1 MGRFWMRNT
10 RLKVALLLTALMM
23 TLVIYGI
30 VQADPLPASHPAA
43 TQTALAGPSNEGS
56 SQPVAP
62 SSGDDEQNNVP
73 VTRPVP
79 QARTSRGS

>member
-1 MGRFWMRNT
+1 MRNT

-30 VQADPLPASHPAA
+30 VQADPASHPAA

-73 VTRPVP
+73 VTRPMP